1 MLEEYPDS
9 RENIVDALAIFL
21 RWLDSIPVCNC
32 PFISDRVFRLALAQS
47 RMSNGLVD
55 LIMSAMA
62 GLLSLFGKRCIH
74 FCHYHPIKL

>member
-21 RWLDSIPVCNC
+21 RRLHSIPVCNC
-32 PFISDRVFRLALAQS
+32 PFTRDRVFRLALAQS

-55 LIMSAMA
+55 LIMNAMA
-62 GLLSLFGKRCIH
+62 GLLSKFGKRCIL